1 MKNLK
6 IAISGEVGTGKS
18 VLASV
23 LQEKLTEIG
32 YNVILLPTDDKSP
45 KKVGDYIDT
54 LAKETNVVV
63 EEITTKRLPIE
74 KNDGFFDI
82 KDAFYVTKDEITP
95 VKAFELK
102 ESTYNGHN
110 MIIYVSS
117 KNGWAKK
124 QIHTGVLFYFS
135 EIAWTMDEAIALQK
149 AKLDEHLK
157 SLLSQQTKNIEEITT
172 IKNKLNIN

>member
-6 IAISGEVGTGKS
+6 ISISGEVGTGKT

-45 KKVGDYIDT
+45 KKIGDYIGT

-63 EEITTKRLPIE
+63 EEITTKSLPTE
-74 KNDGFFDI
+74 NNNDFFNI
-82 KDAFYVTKDEITP
+82 KDAYYVTKDEITP

-102 ESTYNGHN
+102 ESTYSGHN
-110 MIIYVSS
+110 MVVYASS
-117 KNGWAKK
+117 KNGWAKRP
-124 QIHTGVLFYFS
+124 IHTGTLFYFS